1 MGVQAGDKFI
11 IQIGGIL
18 TDYTPEHKQ
27 VYRVKGFNSLV
38 FDEEGIKRLTPLD
51 DALTSYQ
58 KVGRALC
65 EWADDA
71 FLTDYEEACD
81 WLSAHMKDTPLQ
93 VLPPEKGMIEKYIDL
108 AVKLKRDINI
118 TMDQDGRIE
127 MTLSIPSSFHTV
139 TDTKP
144 ASVEDTCEMC
154 RWYEEEGEKHCQSC
168 MHNHISFFEREEKSD
183 EKV

>member
-118 TMDQDGRIE
+118 TMDQDGRYLRDVQMVRGRGREALPVLYAQPYFILR
-127 MTLSIPSSFHTV
+127 TG
-139 TDTKP
+139 
-144 ASVEDTCEMC
+144 
-154 RWYEEEGEKHCQSC
+154 GE
-168 MHNHISFFEREEKSD
+168 
-183 EKV
+183 V

>member
-38 FDEEGIKRLTPLD
+38 FDEEGIKRLTPLE
-51 DALTSYQ
+51 DALTRYQ
-58 KVGRALC
+58 KIGRALC
-65 EWADDA
+65 ELADDA
-71 FLTDYEEACD
+71 FLTDYEDACD

-93 VLPPEKGMIEKYIDL
+93 VLPPEKGMIEKYINM
-108 AVKLKRDINI
+108 AVNLKRDINI
-118 TMDQDGRIE
+118 TMEQDGRIE
-127 MTLSIPSSFHTV
+127 MTLIIPTSYHTV
-139 TDTKP
+139 SEVKQSEPGTCNLCKWD
-144 ASVEDTCEMC
+144 SED
-154 RWYEEEGEKHCQSC
+154 EGGKHCRDC
-168 MHNHISFFEREEKSD
+168 MHNHISFFEWKEKSD